1 MVIYTP
7 QQSRALGKVLHGSK
21 VWKQLSEED
30 YFRMRQEIWDVEL
43 RDFKF
48 TYLSEETIDHIKRG
62 LEEIGENRLN
72 YSQNC
77 LKKRNKLNIF
87 F

>member
-62 LEEIGENRLN
+62 LEEIGEKPAELFPE
-72 YSQNC
+72 
-77 LKKRNKLNIF
+77 LFKKEE
-87 F
+87 